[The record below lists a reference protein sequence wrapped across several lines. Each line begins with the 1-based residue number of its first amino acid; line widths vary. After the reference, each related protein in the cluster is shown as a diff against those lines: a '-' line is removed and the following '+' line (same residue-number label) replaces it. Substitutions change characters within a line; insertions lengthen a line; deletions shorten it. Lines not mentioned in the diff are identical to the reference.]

1 MRSMDPTR
9 QDASAVSENVFGP
22 QGRRKVL
29 VTGMGRGGTSS
40 VAAMLHHTGFNVS
53 GEAAPRANFEDEVL
67 RPLLI
72 DGRIDELRHVL
83 EDRAARYPLVAWKD
97 PKLHGDNG
105 LELIRRLPDDW
116 VLVAIFRDPVAIVS
130 RRMVSDQV
138 DFSQSMP
145 SVMKFM
151 GKLHNFV
158 AEVQKLRK
166 VIYVSYEK
174 VVTEPV
180 PTIRGIYTMLGADLD
195 EEAAAGL
202 WARMQRSQKEYL
214 LHSDSPS
221 RALAV

>member
-1 MRSMDPTR
+1 VT
-9 QDASAVSENVFGP
+9 ENIFGP
-22 QGRRKVL
+22 QARRKVL

-53 GEAAPRANFEDEVL
+53 GDAPPRANFEDEAL

-72 DGRIDELRHVL
+72 DGRIDELQRELEARSARH
-83 EDRAARYPLVAWKD
+83 PLVAWKD

-116 VLVAIFRDPVAIVS
+116 VLLAIFRDPVAIVS
-130 RRMVSDQV
+130 RRMISDQV

-158 AEVQKLRK
+158 AEVQKSRK

-180 PTIRGIYTMLGADLD
+180 ATIKGIYSMLGAELD
-195 EEAAAGL
+195 DGAAAAL

-221 RALAV
+221 RALAE